1 MYNLFD
7 LVRGIWFLEEIFAN
21 GTEKGKGKVY
31 LTAGLLKKNSMWDFQ
46 GLGNIKMMW
55 MEFPGVLF
63 VDFPK
68 SK

>member
-1 MYNLFD
+1 MIIFVWCFRYILCIPNLFA

-46 GLGNIKMMW
+46 GLGN
-55 MEFPGVLF
+55 
-63 VDFPK
+63 
-68 SK
+68 